1 LTFILAAI
9 SVHSIAFD
17 HDYSNYDAVLKK
29 HVKDGL
35 VNYRDLKKDR
45 AAIDAFVSELKS
57 VTAEE
62 VAAWNRNQ
70 ELAYWINAYNGWFL
84 QIVIDH
90 YPIKKQLLKGMVYP
104 DNSVQQIRGV
114 WTDIKAKFAGREVSL
129 DNIEHSIIRLEF
141 REPRIHFAIVCAS
154 IGCPLLRNEAFR
166 PGELDKQ
173 LDDASRDFVGNPA
186 KVQVTQANKTI
197 RISKIFDWFS
207 DDFSQFQSD
216 ELKKHYSKKESGA
229 IGFIL
234 QYLNPADV
242 EVVKSG
248 TEIKYFDYDWS
259 LNEQK

>member
-1 LTFILAAI
+1 
-9 SVHSIAFD
+9 
-17 HDYSNYDAVLKK
+17 
-29 HVKDGL
+29 
-35 VNYRDLKKDR
+35 
-45 AAIDAFVSELKS
+45 